1 MKYLQ
6 MRWSDEFDWKT
17 LGCIVDGRLD
27 ETVLES
33 ARALHL
39 EFDEKNL
46 TFEFSAVFRIVES

>member
-1 MKYLQ
+1 MQ